1 MTKRIL
7 VAIDGSTH
15 AAKALSFA
23 AGMAKAAG
31 TELVLLHVVSNR
43 PLSDD
48 ERRLAETEYGAALR
62 RDTELSKLIQA
73 RDDSMVPAIFGRL
86 RESEASARQSIG
98 RRVLEDAADAARK
111 AGAKVADLMVEA
123 GDPAAQIVA
132 AAQRLGVD
140 HVVMGARGLGGF
152 GSLVLGSVS
161 QAVVHQVKC
170 PCTIVK

>member
-15 AAKALSFA
+15 AAKALAFA
-23 AGMAKAAG
+23 AGMAKAAD
-31 TELVLLHVVSNR
+31 TELVLLHVVPNR
-43 PLSDD
+43 PLSAD
-48 ERRLAETEYGAALR
+48 ERRLAETEYGATLR
-62 RDTELSKLIQA
+62 KDLLLGKLIQA
-73 RDDSMVPAIFGRL
+73 GDDSMVPSIFARL
-86 RESEASARQSIG
+86 RESEAAARQSIG
-98 RRVLEDAADAARK
+98 RRVLEDAADSARK
-111 AGAKVADLMVEA
+111 AGAKVADLVVEA

-132 AAQRLGVD
+132 AAQRLDAG